1 MDLLKDYPLLRT
13 DSYAKIFLYNTHET
27 VACVPRHTIRMRDKV
42 KPDKLQQAV
51 EEALLRFPHMMLG
64 VEATDTAFRYRANVL
79 PPVVL
84 PFDGVEKRYTIGS
97 KDTHGY
103 MFLVGYDDKTITM
116 EYQHSISDGRGFE
129 EFIRCVIFQYLTL
142 CGYPVENDG
151 SVRGMDTR
159 WSPEESADGYEQLAD
174 QEFSPAGIWKKP
186 EASHAWE
193 LTDIGDAPE
202 IVTEVTFPFA
212 QLHDYGK
219 SIGVSP
225 LSIVAPLLMRAFDHK
240 FGEPD
245 KPVISQ
251 IPVDLRPLLPTA
263 TTRYFICFI
272 DLPYL
277 PEYRG
282 LPLEEVF
289 KRTKAFLNSQ
299 MEREQLLYRAKAAS
313 DRCRELHEADMP
325 LAEKM
330 VQGQKICKDF
340 VLEDSFLI
348 TNVGRF
354 KLPESCMPYVV
365 DYGAVL
371 PCAVQPFA
379 MLVSSFGDR
388 MKLSVAQRD
397 HDMEVVEMLC
407 EGLYEIGVETET
419 MSYPFRITRYNGLEC
434 GQL

>member
-1 MDLLKDYPLLRT
+1 MFQNGEYPLLRT

-27 VACVPRHTIRMRDKV
+27 VACVPRHTITLRERV
-42 KPDKLQQAV
+42 KPDVLQRAAQA
-51 EEALLRFPHMMLG
+51 ALLRFPHMMLR
-64 VEATDTAFRYRANVL
+64 VEATDTAFRYRQNTL

-84 PFDGVEKRYTIGS
+84 PFDGVEKRYAIGS

-103 MFLVGYDDKTITM
+103 MFLVGYQENTITM

-159 WSPEESADGYEQLAD
+159 WSPDESADGYAQLAD
-174 QEFSPAGIWKKP
+174 QKFSPDGIWKKP
-186 EASHAWE
+186 EAAHAWA
-193 LTDIGDAPE
+193 LTDLGDAPE
-202 IVTEVTFPFA
+202 IVTEVTFSFA

-219 SIGVSP
+219 LIGVSP
-225 LSIVAPLLMRAFDHK
+225 LSIIAPLFMRAFDRK
-240 FGEPD
+240 FGGGD
-245 KPVISQ
+245 QPVIAQ
-251 IPVDLRPLLPTA
+251 IPVDLRSLLPTS

-277 PEYRG
+277 PAYRG
-282 LPLEEVF
+282 LPLDEVF
-289 KRTKAFLNSQ
+289 RRTKAFLNTQ
-299 MEREQLLYRAKAAS
+299 MAREQLLYRAKAAS

-330 VQGQKICKDF
+330 AAGQKICKDF

-354 KLPESCMPYVV
+354 ALPASCMPYVL

-371 PCAVQPFA
+371 PCAAQPFA
-379 MLVSSFGDR
+379 MLISSFGER

-397 HDMEVVEMLC
+397 HDMQVVAGLC
-407 EGLYEIGVETET
+407 EGLHAIGVQAESK
-419 MSYPFRITRYNGLEC
+419 SYPFRVTRYNGLVC
-434 GQL
+434 GQN

>member
-1 MDLLKDYPLLRT
+1 
-13 DSYAKIFLYNTHET
+13 
-27 VACVPRHTIRMRDKV
+27 
-42 KPDKLQQAV
+42 
-51 EEALLRFPHMMLG
+51 MLFRS
-64 VEATDTAFRYRANVL
+64 DTCFRYRTNVL

-97 KDTHGY
+97 PDTHGY
-103 MFLVGYDDKTITM
+103 LFLVGYEGNTITM

-151 SVRGMDTR
+151 SVRSLDTR
-159 WSPEESADGYEQLAD
+159 WSPAESEDGYRQLAD
-174 QEFSPAGIWKKP
+174 QEFSPKGIWKKP
-186 EASHAWE
+186 EAAHAWD
-193 LTDIGDAPE
+193 LTDMGDAPE
-202 IVTEVTFPFA
+202 IITEVTFPFS
-212 QLHDYGK
+212 QLHGYSK
-219 SIGVSP
+219 AISVSP
-225 LSIVAPLLMRAFDHK
+225 LSIVAPLLMRAFDKK

-277 PEYRG
+277 PEYRE
-282 LPLEEVF
+282 LPLPVVF
-289 KRTKAFLNSQ
+289 RKTKEFLSTQ

-313 DRCRELHEADMP
+313 DKCSELHESSIP
-325 LAEKM
+325 LEDKM
-330 VQGQKICKDF
+330 RQGQQICRNF

-354 KLPESCMPYVV
+354 QLPPSCMPYVL

-379 MLVSSFGDR
+379 MLVSSFGKR
-388 MKLSVAQRD
+388 MKLSIAQRD
-397 HDMEVVEMLC
+397 HDMQVVESLVA
-407 EGLYEIGVETET
+407 GLHEIGVETEEH
-419 MSYPFRITRYNGLEC
+419 SYPFRVTRYNGLEC
-434 GQL
+434 AQR

>member
-1 MDLLKDYPLLRT
+1 
-13 DSYAKIFLYNTHET
+13 
-27 VACVPRHTIRMRDKV
+27 
-42 KPDKLQQAV
+42 
-51 EEALLRFPHMMLG
+51 ML
-64 VEATDTAFRYRANVL
+64 
-79 PPVVL
+79 
-84 PFDGVEKRYTIGS
+84 
-97 KDTHGY
+97 
-103 MFLVGYDDKTITM
+103 
-116 EYQHSISDGRGFE
+116 
-129 EFIRCVIFQYLTL
+129 FQYLTL

-159 WSPEESADGYEQLAD
+159 WSPDESADGYRQLAD
-174 QEFSPAGIWKKP
+174 QEFSPDGIWRKP
-186 EASHAWE
+186 EASHAWD
-193 LTDIGDAPE
+193 LTDKGDCPE
-202 IVTEVTFPFA
+202 IVTEITFPFA

-225 LSIVAPLLMRAFDHK
+225 LSIVAPLLMRAFDKK

-251 IPVDLRPLLPTA
+251 IPVDLRPLLPTP

-277 PEYRG
+277 PEYRD

-313 DRCRELHEADMP
+313 DRCSELHEADMP

-330 VQGQKICKDF
+330 AAGQKICKDF

-354 KLPESCMPYVV
+354 KMPPSCMPYVL

-371 PCAVQPFA
+371 PCAIQPFA
-379 MLVSSFGDR
+379 MLVSSFGDK

-407 EGLYEIGVETET
+407 EGLHEIGVETET

>member
-1 MDLLKDYPLLRT
+1 MDMLSDLPLLRT

-27 VACVPRHTIRMRDKV
+27 VACVPRHTIRMRDEV
-42 KPDKLQQAV
+42 QPDKLRRAV
-51 EEALLRFPHMMLG
+51 ERALLRFPHMMIG
-64 VEATDTAFRYRANVL
+64 TEPTDTAFRYRANVL

-84 PFDGVEKRYTIGS
+84 PFDGIEHRYTIGT
-97 KDTHGY
+97 KDTNGY
-103 MFLVGYDDKTITM
+103 LFLVGYHGKTITM

-129 EFIRCVIFQYLTL
+129 EFIRCVLFQYLLL

-151 SVRGMDTR
+151 TVRGMDTR
-159 WSPEESADGYEQLAD
+159 FSPDESADGYRQLAD
-174 QEFSPAGIWKKP
+174 QEFSPAGIWRKP
-186 EASHAWE
+186 AASHAWE
-193 LTDIGDAPE
+193 LTDQGDAPE
-202 IVTEVTFPFA
+202 VVTEVTFPFA

-225 LSIVAPLLMRAFDHK
+225 LSIVAPLLMRAFDQK

-245 KPVISQ
+245 KPVIAQ
-251 IPVDLRPLLPTA
+251 IPVDLRPLLTTQ

-277 PEYRG
+277 PEYRA
-282 LPLEEVF
+282 LPLDEVF
-289 KRTKAFLNSQ
+289 RRTKAFLTSQ

-313 DRCRELHEADMP
+313 DRCVELHEADMP
-325 LAEKM
+325 LADKM
-330 VQGQKICKDF
+330 QASQKVTRDF
-340 VLEDSFLI
+340 VLEDSFLV

-354 KLPESCMPYVV
+354 KMPASCMPYIE

-397 HDMEVVEMLC
+397 HDMQVVDQLVA
-407 EGLYEIGVETET
+407 GLREIGIETRT
-419 MSYPFRITRYNGLEC
+419 NSYPFVVTQYNGLAC
-434 GQL
+434 GY

>member
-1 MDLLKDYPLLRT
+1 MDIYKDFPLLRT
-13 DSYAKIFLYNTHET
+13 DSYAKIFLYNTNQT
-27 VACVPRHTIRMRDKV
+27 VACVPRHIIRMRDKV
-42 KPDKLQQAV
+42 DPDKLQQAV
-51 EEALLRFPHMMLG
+51 EQALLRFPHMVLG
-64 VEATDTAFRYRANVL
+64 VEATDTQFVYRRNVL

-97 KDTHGY
+97 PDTHGY
-103 MFLVGYDDKTITM
+103 LFLVGYEGNTITM

-129 EFIRCVIFQYLTL
+129 EFIRCVLFQYLQL
-142 CGYPVENDG
+142 CGCPVENDG
-151 SVRGMDTR
+151 SVRGMDTL
-159 WSPEESADGYEQLAD
+159 WTPDESANGYEQLAD
-174 QEFSPAGIWKKP
+174 QEFSPDGIWKKP
-186 EASHAWE
+186 EAAHAWD
-193 LTDIGDAPE
+193 LTDLGDAPE

-212 QLHDYGK
+212 ALHDYGK

-225 LSIVAPLLMRAFDHK
+225 LSIVAPLLMRAFDRK

-251 IPVDLRPLLPTA
+251 IPVDLRPLLPTP

-277 PEYRG
+277 PEYRD

-289 KRTKAFLNSQ
+289 CRTKAFLNSQ
-299 MEREQLLYRAKAAS
+299 MEREQLLYRAKAAA
-313 DRCRELHEADMP
+313 DRCLQLHEADMP
-325 LAEKM
+325 LADKM
-330 VQGQKICKDF
+330 AAGQKVCKDF

-354 KLPESCMPYVV
+354 KLPESCMPYVL
-365 DYGAVL
+365 DYGAIL
-371 PCAVQPFA
+371 PCAAQPFA

-397 HDMEVVEMLC
+397 HDMQVVEDLTA
-407 EGLYEIGVETET
+407 GLQEIGVQAQT
-419 MSYPFRITRYNGLEC
+419 MSYPFRMTRYNGLEC
-434 GQL
+434 GQR

>member
-1 MDLLKDYPLLRT
+1 MDIYKDFPLLRT
-13 DSYAKIFLYNTHET
+13 DSYAKIFLYNTNET
-27 VACVPRHTIRMRDKV
+27 VACVPRHIIRMRDKV
-42 KPDKLQQAV
+42 DPDKLQQAV
-51 EEALLRFPHMMLG
+51 EQALLRFPHMVLG
-64 VEATDTAFRYRANVL
+64 VEATDTQFVYRRNVL

-97 KDTHGY
+97 PDTRGY
-103 MFLVGYDDKTITM
+103 LFLVGYERNTITI

-129 EFIRCVIFQYLTL
+129 EFIRCVLFQYLQL
-142 CGYPVENDG
+142 CGCPVENDG
-151 SVRGMDTR
+151 SVRGMDTL
-159 WSPEESADGYEQLAD
+159 WTPDESANGYEQLAD
-174 QEFSPAGIWKKP
+174 QEFSPDGIWKKP
-186 EASHAWE
+186 EAAHAWD
-193 LTDIGDAPE
+193 LTDLGDAPE

-212 QLHDYGK
+212 ALHDYGK

-225 LSIVAPLLMRAFDHK
+225 LSIVAPLLMRAFDRK

-251 IPVDLRPLLPTA
+251 IPVDLRPLLPTP

-277 PEYRG
+277 PEYRD

-289 KRTKAFLNSQ
+289 RRTKAFLNSQ
-299 MEREQLLYRAKAAS
+299 MEREQLLYRAKAAA
-313 DRCRELHEADMP
+313 DRCLQLHEADMP
-325 LAEKM
+325 LADKM
-330 VQGQKICKDF
+330 AAGQKVCKDF

-354 KLPESCMPYVV
+354 KLPESCMPYVL
-365 DYGAVL
+365 DYGAIL
-371 PCAVQPFA
+371 PCAAQPFA

-397 HDMEVVEMLC
+397 HDMQVVEDLTA
-407 EGLYEIGVETET
+407 GLQEIGVQAQT
-419 MSYPFRITRYNGLEC
+419 MSYPFRMTRYNGLEC
-434 GQL
+434 GQR

>member
-1 MDLLKDYPLLRT
+1 MDIYNEYPLLRT

-27 VACVPRHTIRMRDKV
+27 VACVPRHTIRMRDPV
-42 KPDKLQQAV
+42 RPHRLQEAV
-51 EEALLRFPHMMLG
+51 EQALLRFPHMILG
-64 VEATDTAFRYRANVL
+64 IEPTDTSFRYRPNVL

-97 KDTHGY
+97 PDTNGY
-103 MFLVGYDDKTITM
+103 LFLVGYEGNTITM

-129 EFIRCVIFQYLTL
+129 EFIRCVLFQYLTL

-151 SVRGMDTR
+151 SVRSLDTR
-159 WSPEESADGYEQLAD
+159 WSPAESEDGYKQLAD
-174 QEFSPAGIWKKP
+174 QEFSPKGIWKKP
-186 EASHAWE
+186 EASHAWD
-193 LTDIGDAPE
+193 LTDLGDAPE
-202 IVTEVTFPFA
+202 VVTEITFPFA
-212 QLHDYGK
+212 QLHGYSK
-219 SIGVSP
+219 AIGVSP
-225 LSIVAPLLMRAFDHK
+225 LSIVAPLLMRAFDQK

-251 IPVDLRPLLPTA
+251 IPVDLRPLLPTE

-277 PEYRG
+277 PEYRE
-282 LPLEEVF
+282 LPLPVVF
-289 KRTKAFLNSQ
+289 RKTKEFLNTQ

-313 DRCRELHEADMP
+313 DRCSELHEANMP

-330 VQGQKICKDF
+330 QMGQKICRDF

-354 KLPESCMPYVV
+354 KMPPSCMPYVL

-371 PCAVQPFA
+371 PCAAQPFA

-397 HDMEVVEMLC
+397 HDMQVVESLVA
-407 EGLYEIGVETET
+407 GLREIGVDAKTET
-419 MSYPFRITRYNGLEC
+419 YPFRVTKYNGLEC
-434 GQL
+434 AQR

>member
-1 MDLLKDYPLLRT
+1 MDIYNEYPLLRT

-27 VACVPRHTIRMRDKV
+27 VACVPRHTIRMRDSV
-42 KPDKLQQAV
+42 RPHRLQEAV
-51 EEALLRFPHMMLG
+51 EQALLRFPHMILG
-64 VEATDTAFRYRANVL
+64 IEPTDTSFRYRPNVL

-97 KDTHGY
+97 PDTNGY
-103 MFLVGYDDKTITM
+103 LFLVGYEGNTITM

-151 SVRGMDTR
+151 SVRSLDTR
-159 WSPEESADGYEQLAD
+159 WSPAESEDGYKQLAD
-174 QEFSPAGIWKKP
+174 QEFSPKGIWKKP
-186 EASHAWE
+186 EASHAWD
-193 LTDIGDAPE
+193 LTNLGDAPE
-202 IVTEVTFPFA
+202 VITEITFPFA
-212 QLHDYGK
+212 QLHGYSK
-219 SIGVSP
+219 AIGVSP
-225 LSIVAPLLMRAFDHK
+225 LSIVAPLLMRAFDQK

-251 IPVDLRPLLPTA
+251 IPVDLRPLLPTE

-277 PEYRG
+277 PEYRE
-282 LPLEEVF
+282 LPLPVVF
-289 KRTKAFLNSQ
+289 RKTKEFLNTQ

-313 DRCRELHEADMP
+313 DRCSELHEVNMP

-330 VQGQKICKDF
+330 QMGQKICRDF

-354 KLPESCMPYVV
+354 KMPPSCMPYVL

-371 PCAVQPFA
+371 PCAAQPFA

-397 HDMEVVEMLC
+397 HDMQVVESLVA
-407 EGLYEIGVETET
+407 GLREIGVEAKTET
-419 MSYPFRITRYNGLEC
+419 YPFRVTKYNGLEC
-434 GQL
+434 AQR